1 MEIEYATAILSA
13 LAQPTRLTIFRLLI
27 KAGAAGVP
35 VGEIAKMVDAPQ
47 NTVSTHLATLSHAG
61 LVVGMRQGRVVR
73 YRVNLEATRELLEY
87 LMKDCCAG
95 NPQICLPLLKGMD
108 FMTVSHKPAP
118 RPEIP
123 TRNSHKDKGHGR

>member
-1 MEIEYATAILSA
+1 MEIEHATAILSA

-35 VGEIAKMVDAPQ
+35 VGEIAKMVEAPQ

-61 LVVGMRQGRVVR
+61 LVVGMRQGRIVR
-73 YRVNLEATRELLEY
+73 YRVNLDATRELLEY

-95 NPQICLPLLKGMD
+95 NPQICLPLIRDMD
-108 FMTVSHKPAP
+108 IEAISCQASPPPKN
-118 RPEIP
+118 P
-123 TRNSHKDKGHGR
+123 TRNAPKDKGDGR